1 MRLKILCICQPL
13 QPDSVNVPLC
23 SRFEA
28 RPFPA
33 RSPQPV
39 CRPFGLVLQQGLER
53 SNTSLPVSDPLLLG
67 LITKL
72 AFPPGALLA
81 GLTQWGQGRLPFSF
95 ICGRRCSS
103 PVLLL
108 PSPVGVKVWENSNAA
123 IANSLRF
130 ARLSSDGRPTP
141 AKTFFAQPAKK
152 VRCHCQPVVLQNN
165 HLCWHLPG
173 VFPSLCTVHHLDR
186 WSDWLA
192 DYPIAFK
199 RIEQLCQEDTK
210 IEFSLR

>member
-1 MRLKILCICQPL
+1 MRLKILCVCQPL

-103 PVLLL
+103 PILLL

-123 IANSLRF
+123 IANSC
-130 ARLSSDGRPTP
+130 DGRPYACQNLFCTTCKKGSLPLPTRCATKQSPLLTP
-141 AKTFFAQPAKK
+141 SWSF
-152 VRCHCQPVVLQNN
+152 PVTL
-165 HLCWHLPG
+165 HSTSSG
-173 VFPSLCTVHHLDR
+173 SLVWLVGRLSNCVQTNWAVVSR
-186 WSDWLA
+186 RNQDWILA
-192 DYPIAFK
+192 
-199 RIEQLCQEDTK
+199 
-210 IEFSLR
+210 